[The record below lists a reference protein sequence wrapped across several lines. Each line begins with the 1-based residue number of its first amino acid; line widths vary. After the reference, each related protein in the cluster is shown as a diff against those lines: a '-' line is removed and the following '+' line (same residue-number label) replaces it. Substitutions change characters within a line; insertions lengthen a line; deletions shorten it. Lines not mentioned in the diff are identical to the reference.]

1 MAFLGCLIPLSR
13 FPLSLHQFERHVST
27 RDGWEMFSLSCRER
41 RGSREDA
48 TNTNQQRSYTIMPI
62 LDDMC
67 IMIPNTAEQPRM
79 PSIGGG
85 IGT

>member
-1 MAFLGCLIPLSR
+1 
-13 FPLSLHQFERHVST
+13 
-27 RDGWEMFSLSCRER
+27 
-41 RGSREDA
+41 
-48 TNTNQQRSYTIMPI
+48 MPI

-85 IGT
+85 IGTQMKANASSSKYFQHHHLSIYLLLKMAVINSKRDYLAAPWAIKQ